1 MKKNRIKFCW
11 LHVED
16 VVDIEKYRKV
26 RSERI
31 KKDGNVQGIKRKPL
45 KIRSTTGNKDYS

>member
-1 MKKNRIKFCW
+1 MLKKRIKFCW

-31 KKDGNVQGIKRKPL
+31 KKGGNEQGIKRKTL
-45 KIRSTTGNKDYS
+45 KI